1 MENLDLNL
9 NNYNFDELRDLFGL
23 TDEFNMTGLKRAYKM
38 VLMTHPD
45 KSGLDKEYFLFF
57 SKAYKLIKSVYD
69 YTHKEE
75 SCAKRTA
82 YQVNQETDESIRNV
96 LESVDRK
103 KFNKKFNELFE
114 RIKMEDEEY
123 DTGYNE
129 WFKSDEDI
137 SSMKATNVRDMI
149 SEIDNL
155 KSQQRALIVHNGI
168 QDLAFNSGG
177 YNLMRDKP
185 QEYSSDLFSK
195 LPYEDLKKAHSET
208 VVPVTEEDYRNRRH
222 FNNVNELNIYRKQN
236 EQVLTREETTQI
248 RNRNHY
254 NEEQTNLQNAYKMVK
269 QAEQIEE
276 CNKQWKANFHLLG
289 N

>member
-23 TDEFNMTGLKRAYKM
+23 TDEFNMTGLKKAYKM

-75 SCAKRTA
+75 SCVKRST
-82 YQVNQETDESIRNV
+82 YTTNQESDASIRNV
-96 LESVDRK
+96 LERLDSR

-114 RIKMEDEEY
+114 RIKMEDNEN

-129 WFKSDEDI
+129 WFKSDENI
-137 SSMKATNVRDMI
+137 PTVKATNVRDMNN
-149 SEIDNL
+149 EIESI
-155 KSQQRALIVHNGI
+155 KSQQRAVVIHNGI

-185 QEYSSDLFSK
+185 EEYSSDLFSK

-208 VVPVTEEDYRNRRH
+208 VVPVTEEDYRNRKH
-222 FNNVNELNIYRKQN
+222 FNNVNEMNMYRKQN

-269 QAEQIEE
+269 QAERINE

>member
-9 NNYNFDELRDLFGL
+9 NNYDFDELRDLFGL
-23 TDEFNMTGLKRAYKM
+23 TNEFNMAGLKKAYKM

-75 SCAKRTA
+75 SCVKRST
-82 YQVNQETDESIRNV
+82 YTTNQESDASIRNV
-96 LESVDRK
+96 LERLDSR

-114 RIKMEDEEY
+114 RIKMEDNEN

-129 WFKSDEDI
+129 WFKSDENI
-137 SSMKATNVRDMI
+137 PTVKATNVRDMNN
-149 SEIDNL
+149 EIESI
-155 KSQQRALIVHNGI
+155 KSQQRALLIHNGI

-185 QEYSSDLFSK
+185 EEYSSDLFSK

-208 VVPVTEEDYRNRRH
+208 VVPVTEEDYRNRKH
-222 FNNVNELNIYRKQN
+222 FNNVNEMNMYRKQN

-269 QAEQIEE
+269 QAERINE